1 MLLKDELDFIFKNFD
16 SNFNSTGKNLFKKF
30 AKRWKNINYNNL
42 SFSIDHEF
50 VATDVD
56 FLEKYGTLYDLLVY
70 LLENPM
76 RMVISAEDQ
85 IKFFKAITVLK
96 GIILSMKTDIK
107 DQSEEEKKKT
117 FAKQENVLS
126 NVEMLLKKRGE
137 LIEQFLKNN
146 IISKNEK
153 CYDAPKKSEESIL
166 EKSKQKSDQSIPK
179 WVQVSKDRFDFIN
192 LKINANKSLAT
203 MIDNKR
209 YTLNDAN
216 ELINKIAKQKIG
228 KNIAIK

>member
-50 VATDVD
+50 VAKDID

-107 DQSEEEKKKT
+107 DQSEEEKKKN

-126 NVEMLLKKRGE
+126 NVEMLLKK
-137 LIEQFLKNN
+137 
-146 IISKNEK
+146 
-153 CYDAPKKSEESIL
+153 EES
-166 EKSKQKSDQSIPK
+166 
-179 WVQVSKDRFDFIN
+179 
-192 LKINANKSLAT
+192 
-203 MIDNKR
+203 
-209 YTLNDAN
+209 
-216 ELINKIAKQKIG
+216 
-228 KNIAIK
+228 